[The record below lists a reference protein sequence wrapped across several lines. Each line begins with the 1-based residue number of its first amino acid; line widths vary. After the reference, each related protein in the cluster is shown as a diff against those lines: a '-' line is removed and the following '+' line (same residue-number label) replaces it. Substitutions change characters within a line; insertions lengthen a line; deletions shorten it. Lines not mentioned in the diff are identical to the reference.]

1 MESGETRTYRA
12 VLLDTC
18 RRTIHFLD
26 EHGIRYFA
34 EGGTLL
40 GAARHGGMIP
50 WDDDVD
56 LNVPREDLNR
66 LLSLRPALNEIGL
79 DILSLDIPGYYQPF
93 AKIINLQTSVWENKS
108 IPFMSG
114 VWVDLFPLDYY
125 DAGAQAYL
133 PVYRRFKR
141 AFLSFANGLHHYS
154 FGDLFRPLGSM
165 DLQSFFRQWG
175 HVLYYKP
182 MHNRFKDCFLSIERQ
197 MTSVAAGANCISLTE
212 KGAYVMDASW
222 FSESVVLPFEDF
234 ELKVPVGYRE
244 YLRFMFG
251 DYMKLPDQPFRKSD
265 HEMYFVDLNRRVS
278 IEQAR
283 AIKSGKI
290 AQNQ

>member
-114 VWVDLFPLDYY
+114 VWVDLFPLDFY
-125 DAGAQAYL
+125 DAGAQTYL
-133 PVYRRFKR
+133 PLYRKFKR
-141 AFLSFANGLHHYS
+141 AFLSFANGLHRYS
-154 FGDLFRPLGSM
+154 FADMFRPLGSL
-165 DLQSFFRQWG
+165 DLSVFFRQWG
-175 HVLYYKP
+175 QVLYYKP
-182 MHNRFKDCFLSIERQ
+182 LHSRFKERFLFLERQ
-197 MTSVAAGANCISLTE
+197 IASVTEGANYISLTE
-212 KGAYVMDASW
+212 KGAYVMDVSW
-222 FSESVVLPFEDF
+222 FSESVLLPFEDF
-234 ELKVPVGYRE
+234 EIKAPAGYRE

-251 DYMKLPDQPFRKSD
+251 NYMKLPDQPCRKSD
-265 HEMYFVDLNRRVS
+265 HEMYYVDLSRRVS
-278 IEQAR
+278 VEQAR
-283 AIKSGKI
+283 EIKSGKV
-290 AQNQ
+290 QNQ